1 MKLLSAFF
9 VLALACVGTQSVET
23 NLKCHV
29 KPADIPQGW
38 KDMVS
43 PCIRI
48 LEAQVKTEIEAAM
61 TYLAMGAH
69 FARDTVNRPGFSK
82 LFIESASEEREHAIK
97 IIEYLLMRGQLTS
110 DVSKLLKFPLKPI
123 REEWNSGV
131 EALTDALNLESQVTR
146 SIRDIIM
153 TCETPKD
160 IPFNDYHLV
169 DYLTADF
176 LDEQYK
182 GQRDLAGKISTLGK
196 MMASHGPL
204 GEFLFDKKLLKNE
217 V

>member
-1 MKLLSAFF
+1 MKLLTAF
-9 VLALACVGTQSVET
+9 VLALACVGICCAD
-23 NLKCHV
+23 NLKCTI
-29 KPADIPQGW
+29 KPAEVPTAW
-38 KDMVS
+38 KDMVA
-43 PCIRI
+43 PCVKI

-82 LFIESASEEREHAIK
+82 LFINSASEEREHAIK

-131 EALTDALNLESQVTR
+131 EALSDALNLEAQVTR
-146 SIRDIIM
+146 NIREIIT
-153 TCETPKD
+153 TCESPKD
-160 IPFNDYHLV
+160 YNYNDYHLV

-182 GQRDLAGKISTLGK
+182 GERDLAGKVSTLGK
-196 MMASHGPL
+196 MMATHGPL
-204 GEFLFDKKLLKNE
+204 GEFLFDKKLLNGE
-217 V
+217 L